1 MRDTAAMGSL
11 QGGIE
16 RAALQLRVAIRRA
29 QDGHRGTAISNGSIQ
44 QTINESIEEVGFI
57 VMLCPPRQR

>member
-1 MRDTAAMGSL
+1 MRDASAMGSL

-29 QDGHRGTAISNGSIQ
+29 QDGHRGTAISNGSIRE
-44 QTINESIEEVGFI
+44 TINESIEEVGFV
-57 VMLCPPRQR
+57 VMICLPRQR